1 MAAQQVQAAVAAEQW
16 LPEFSEGGLKKI
28 LKIIMVTKSINTS
41 NNNSFPS
48 EGWEEA
54 ALIIFVRNPVL
65 GKVKTRLAASIGN
78 ESTLAVYK
86 YLLQHTKNIC
96 ENLPAAKY
104 VFYADEI
111 NNDDMWNGYEKQL
124 QSGNDLGERM
134 TNAFKYLFK
143 NGYKKIIIIGSDCLD
158 LTNEILNSAF
168 CQLENTEVIIGPAKD
183 GGYYLLGMM
192 KDCTILFSKN
202 DWGTNLVY
210 ENTLALIN
218 ENRFRYANLIMLND
232 VDTVADLPEEFIIE
246 KTK

>member
-1 MAAQQVQAAVAAEQW
+1 M
-16 LPEFSEGGLKKI
+16 I
-28 LKIIMVTKSINTS
+28 TKNINSS

-48 EGWEEA
+48 EGWEGA

-78 ESTLAVYK
+78 ESALAVYK
-86 YLLQHTKNIC
+86 YLLQHTRNIC

-134 TNAFKYLFK
+134 KDAFTTLFK
-143 NGYKKIIIIGSDCLD
+143 EGFKKICIIGSDCLE
-158 LTNEILNSAF
+158 LSAEILNSAF
-168 CQLENTEVIIGPAKD
+168 CQLGDTEVIIGPAKD

-192 KDCTILFSKN
+192 KDCTVLFNKN
-202 DWGTNLVY
+202 NWGTNLVY
-210 ENTLALIN
+210 ENTIALIN
-218 ENRFRYANLIMLND
+218 ENRFSYANLIMLND